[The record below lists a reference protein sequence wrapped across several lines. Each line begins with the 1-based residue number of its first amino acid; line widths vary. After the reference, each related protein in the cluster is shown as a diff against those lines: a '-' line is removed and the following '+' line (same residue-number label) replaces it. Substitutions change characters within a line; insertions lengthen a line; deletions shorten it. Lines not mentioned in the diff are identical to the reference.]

1 VLNALA
7 ALAGALLVLM
17 VLSDAVGTLMVTRGL
32 PGRWRPTRIFY
43 RGTWRCW
50 RAIGVRIRSSTRQE
64 HFLSLYAPLSLLTLL
79 LIWLAG
85 LTVGWALIFVGQ
97 RSELH
102 GAGDFGSL
110 VYYSGTALLTIGFGD
125 LTAQSTLLRMLT
137 LLEALTGLGTIA
149 LLISFLPAL
158 YGAYGRR
165 EARLLTLD
173 DPSGERIQP
182 TSLIV
187 LGAPDGDVERLYRF
201 FADWEMWAA
210 ELLESH
216 VSFPMLALF
225 RSQHE
230 GQSWITALGVVV
242 DSATMMCALVP
253 GAEVREPYYLHRRGQ
268 RALTEIARRLHLAPA
283 GDAGPMVDRERFD
296 VAYARV
302 AKTGISLR
310 PADDA
315 WERLVGLRS
324 TYAATLQELIDF
336 LVAPPGFWGHSAA
349 TVAPAP

>member
-1 VLNALA
+1 MLNVLA
-7 ALAGALLVLM
+7 AGGGALLVLV

-32 PGRWRPTRIFY
+32 AGRWRPTRIFY
-43 RGTWRCW
+43 NRTWRCW
-50 RAIGVRIRSSTRQE
+50 RAIGLRIRSPTRQE

-85 LTVGWALIFVGQ
+85 LAVGWALIYIGQ

-102 GAGDFGSL
+102 GAGGDFGSL

-125 LTAQSTLLRMLT
+125 ITAQATGLRMLT

-158 YGAYGRR
+158 YGAYAKR

-187 LGAPDGDVERLYRF
+187 LGAPDGDADRLYGF
-201 FADWEMWAA
+201 FANWEMWTA

-242 DSATMMCALVP
+242 DAATMMCALVP

-268 RALTEIARRLHLAPA
+268 RALTEIARRLHLTPA
-283 GDAGPMVDRERFD
+283 AGAGPMVDRERFD
-296 VAYARV
+296 IAYARV
-302 AKTGISLR
+302 AGTGLPVR
-310 PADDA
+310 PADEA
-315 WERLVGLRS
+315 WQRLVDYRS
-324 TYAATLQELIDF
+324 AYAATLQALIDH
-336 LVAPPGFWGHSAA
+336 LVAPPGFWGHSAGS
-349 TVAPAP
+349 VA

>member
-1 VLNALA
+1 MLII
-7 ALAGALLVLM
+7 LV

-32 PGRWRPTRIFY
+32 AGRWRPTRIFY
-43 RGTWRCW
+43 RGTWRLW
-50 RAIGVRIRSSTRQE
+50 RAVGVRIPSPTARE
-64 HFLSLYAPLSLLTLL
+64 HFLSIYAPLSLLTLL

-85 LTVGWALIFVGQ
+85 LATGWALVYLGQ
-97 RSELH
+97 RSQLH
-102 GAGDFGSL
+102 GADDFGSL

-125 LTAQSTLLRMLT
+125 ITAQSTGLRLLT

-173 DPSGERIQP
+173 DPSGQRIQP

-187 LGAPDGDVERLYRF
+187 LGAPDGDVARLYSF
-201 FADWEMWAA
+201 FANWELWTA

-242 DSATMMCALVP
+242 DAATMMCALVP
-253 GAEVREPYYLHRRGQ
+253 GADVREPYYLHRRGQ
-268 RALTEIARRLHLAPA
+268 RALTEIARRLHLRPA
-283 GDAGPMVDRERFD
+283 TEAGPMVDRERFD
-296 VAYARV
+296 VAYGRV
-302 AKTGISLR
+302 VETGLPVR
-310 PADDA
+310 DADEA
-315 WERLVGLRS
+315 WELLKGYRS
-324 TYAATLQELIDF
+324 AYASTLQALIDF

-349 TVAPAP
+349 RVATTE